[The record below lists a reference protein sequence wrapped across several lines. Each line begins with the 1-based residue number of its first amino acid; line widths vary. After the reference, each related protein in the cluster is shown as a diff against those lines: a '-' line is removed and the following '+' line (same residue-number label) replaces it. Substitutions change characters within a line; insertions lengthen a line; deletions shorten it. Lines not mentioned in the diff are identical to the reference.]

1 MENFENNAQKL
12 KTGFKVPE
20 GYFETLESKIMDKV
34 LAEQQPKVK
43 SLFPKKIIGFAVAAS
58 LVLSASLIFW
68 PSEKEKQQE
77 LAQETLQ
84 NYLETE
90 NLNEY
95 LLTDMLTDEDLKS
108 MEVLHG
114 IDKDEIEVY
123 LEKTIDDESYYYN

>member
-1 MENFENNAQKL
+1 MENFENNQQKINP
-12 KTGFKVPE
+12 GFKVPE
-20 GYFETLESKIMDKV
+20 GYFETLESKIMDRV
-34 LAEQQPKVK
+34 LSEPQPKVK
-43 SLFPKKIIGFAVAAS
+43 PLFPRKIIGFAVAAS
-58 LVLSASLIFW
+58 LVLSVSLIFW
-68 PSEKEKQQE
+68 PSEKEKQQD

>member
-1 MENFENNAQKL
+1 MENFENNTQKL
-12 KTGFKVPE
+12 RTGFKVPE

-68 PSEKEKQQE
+68 PSEKEIQQE

>member
-1 MENFENNAQKL
+1 MKYLEDNDKKIE
-12 KTGFKVPE
+12 TGFKVPE
-20 GYFETLESKIMDKV
+20 GYFDTLESKIMDKV

-43 SLFPKKIIGFAVAAS
+43 SLFPKKVIGFAVAAS
-58 LVLSASLIFW
+58 LIILASLIFW
-68 PSEKEKQQE
+68 PSEKEKQQD

-108 MEVLHG
+108 MEILHG
-114 IDKDEIEVY
+114 IDRDEIEVY
-123 LEKTIDDESYYYN
+123 LEKTINDESYYYN

>member
-34 LAEQQPKVK
+34 LAEPQPKVK
-43 SLFPKKIIGFAVAAS
+43 FLFPKKIIGFAVAAS

>member
-1 MENFENNAQKL
+1 MENFENNQQKINP
-12 KTGFKVPE
+12 GFKVPE
-20 GYFETLESKIMDKV
+20 GYFETLESKIMDRV
-34 LAEQQPKVK
+34 LSEPQPKVK
-43 SLFPKKIIGFAVAAS
+43 SLFPRKIIGLAVAAS
-58 LVLSASLIFW
+58 LVLSVSLIFW
-68 PSEKEKQQE
+68 PSEKEKQHDI
-77 LAQETLQ
+77 AQETLQ

-123 LEKTIDDESYYYN
+123 LDKTIDDESYYYN